1 MSFAGPDA
9 IVAIDATIA
18 SDPPRIP
25 TASQREAIEAPLG
38 PVLVLA
44 GPGAG
49 KTFCLIER
57 IRFLVEDL
65 RVDPDRI
72 CVFTFTNKA
81 ADEIAV
87 RLEQLGT
94 RVELV
99 KRGTIHSFCAEL
111 LREFGA
117 HVAVEPGFGIADQE
131 DQLSVL
137 GRLEGNRKWH
147 GRVLSRFSAY
157 RFRGD
162 PLKPDEV
169 VLYERYKEFLAT
181 RNMLDF
187 DMLVLKAAQLLADE
201 SIAAQ
206 VRQRWSA
213 VLVDEFQDLNP
224 VQYQIIR
231 ALASEH
237 RNVFAVGDDEQ
248 SIYSWTG
255 ADPSVFRDFAN
266 NFDIR
271 AEAQLGE
278 NWRCPRQVVDLARRL
293 VASNTP
299 IFQNRRVAETS
310 HVSPFA
316 VTALTFATEDAE
328 IAWII
333 EDIQR
338 DRNEHHLAWGEYA
351 LLYRIHDIGATAESS
366 FLTAGIPCR
375 LANKRALA
383 EDPVVCYVIAAL
395 RVIAYPD
402 DELHKAGFL
411 KIVLPKML
419 FETAQ
424 KRAEGENQPLV
435 AYLEKAVRELPKE
448 EEDTRK
454 IWRSLYAL
462 RNLAALG
469 AHHTD
474 IGQLVEDLLSQ
485 RVGEY
490 RTKLEEHHDELSDP
504 GADDDVVRLAD
515 RLSAASESNR
525 PLWIPRLDGVEI
537 ALKGILAGAGIRN
550 VSLGGAPPENAL
562 TIEFPETSP
571 LGIALGVFKAV
582 QYMRSRSFAN
592 HFRDFTTVD
601 LETTDRD
608 TARAEIVE
616 IAAVRV
622 RDGRITDRFQS
633 LVKPRVPISDRAREK
648 HKLDEK
654 AVASAPFFEDVWPAF
669 REFCG
674 SDVCVAHNGY
684 LFDFPILRRMSEA
697 LPGRG
702 PDLITYDT
710 LVVAHELHA
719 GGARLQD
726 LARLYGVD
734 PGEAHR
740 ALADCLTLVGVF
752 LGLGE
757 SKVARARKT
766 ALVNLLDH
774 LGVALALSD
783 EETLG
788 PEAKL
793 LRRLSRSHALGRYSD
808 CLDFYKVEREK
819 SGDPILPTV
828 DDVIARL
835 GGERLMNRIR
845 AEKTAEQRYPHAMHR
860 LRPLLDQCA
869 GQPLA
874 QQLADFLQRVVL
886 SLSDRVERDP
896 ARVNLLTLHSTK
908 GLEFS
913 RVYIVGAEDEQLPGQ
928 RDVSKR
934 EFEEARRLLY
944 VGMTRTK
951 DRLVLTRVEARGGKP
966 TGRHRFLDEMGLVPV
981 KPSPPDIYGT
991 DLTRNL

>member
-1 MSFAGPDA
+1 
-9 IVAIDATIA
+9 
-18 SDPPRIP
+18 
-25 TASQREAIEAPLG
+25 LG

-81 ADEIAV
+81 ADEIAA
-87 RLEQLGT
+87 RLEELDT

-111 LREFGA
+111 LRELGA
-117 HVAVEPGFGIADQE
+117 HVALEPGFGIADHE

-137 GRLEGNRKWH
+137 GRLEGHRRWH
-147 GRVLSRFSAY
+147 GRVLSRFSAF

-162 PLKPDEV
+162 PLKPDDV
-169 VLYERYKEFLAT
+169 VLYEGYKEFLAT

-201 SIAAQ
+201 SVAAQ

-224 VQYQIIR
+224 SQYRIIR

-237 RNVFAVGDDEQ
+237 KNVFAVGDDEQ

-266 NFDIR
+266 DFKVDTK
-271 AEAQLGE
+271 AQLGE

-293 VASNTP
+293 VANNTP
-299 IFQNRRVAETS
+299 IFQDRRNAETS
-310 HVSPFA
+310 HESPFE
-316 VTALTFATEDAE
+316 VTALTFPTEDSE
-328 IAWII
+328 LRWII
-333 EDIQR
+333 EDIRR
-338 DRNEHHLAWGEYA
+338 DRNEHQLAWGEFA
-351 LLYRIHDIGATAESS
+351 LLYRKHEIGDTAESG

-395 RVIAYPD
+395 RVIASPN
-402 DELHKAGFL
+402 DEIHKEAFL
-411 KIVLPKML
+411 KVVLPSVL
-419 FETAQ
+419 FDSAQ
-424 KRAEGENQPLV
+424 AKAEEKRLALLP
-435 AYLEKAVRELPKE
+435 YLEQMVRTLPKE
-448 EEDTRK
+448 HEDARK
-454 IWRSLYAL
+454 IWRSFYAL

-469 AHHTD
+469 ARHTRID
-474 IGQLVEDLLSQ
+474 ELVEELLSQ

-490 RTKLEEHHDELSDP
+490 RTRLEEHHDELSDP
-504 GADDDVVRLAD
+504 GTDDDVMRLAD
-515 RLSAASESNR
+515 SLAAASDSGR
-525 PLWIPRLDGVEI
+525 PLWIPPLGGVEI
-537 ALKGILAGAGIRN
+537 ALKGILSGAGLRN
-550 VSLGGAPPENAL
+550 VFLGGARPENAL
-562 TIEFPETSP
+562 TVAFPETSP
-571 LGIALGVFKAV
+571 LGIAVGVFKAV

-608 TARAEIVE
+608 RARAEIVE

-633 LVKPRVPISDRAREK
+633 LVKPRVPIAEGALKK
-648 HKLDEK
+648 HRLDAK
-654 AVASAPFFEDVWPAF
+654 ALASAPFFEEVWPAF

-684 LFDFPILRRMSEA
+684 RFDFPILRRMSAA
-697 LPGRG
+697 LPGEGG
-702 PDLITYDT
+702 PDLVTYDT
-710 LVVAHELHA
+710 LVLAHELHA
-719 GGARLQD
+719 GGARLED
-726 LARLYGVD
+726 LARVYGVD

-740 ALADCLTLVGVF
+740 ALGDCLTLVGVF

-757 SKVARARKT
+757 AKVARARKT
-766 ALVNLLDH
+766 ALINLFDQ

-793 LRRLSRSHALGRYSD
+793 LRRLSRSYALGRYSD
-808 CLDFYKVEREK
+808 CLEFYKVERAE
-819 SGDPILPTV
+819 SGDPTLPTV
-828 DDVIARL
+828 DEVIERL
-835 GGERLMNRIR
+835 GGERVMNRIR

-869 GQPLA
+869 DKPLA
-874 QQLADFLQRVVL
+874 QQLSDFLERVVL

-934 EFEEARRLLY
+934 EIEEARRLLY

-951 DRLVLTRVEARGGKP
+951 DRLVLTRVEARGGKL

-981 KPSPPDIYGT
+981 KPEPVASEQGS
-991 DLTRNL
+991 

>member
-1 MSFAGPDA
+1 M
-9 IVAIDATIA
+9 
-18 SDPPRIP
+18 P
-25 TASQREAIEAPLG
+25 TPSQREAIEAPLG

-57 IRFLVEDL
+57 TRFLVEDL

-81 ADEIAV
+81 ADEIAS
-87 RLEQLGT
+87 RLEQLGS

-111 LREFGA
+111 LRELGA
-117 HVAVEPGFGIADQE
+117 HVGLEPGFGIADQE
-131 DQLSVL
+131 DQLSIL
-137 GRLEGNRKWH
+137 SRLEGYRRWH
-147 GRVLSRFSAY
+147 RRVLSRFSAY

-162 PLKPDEV
+162 PLKPDDV
-169 VLYERYKEFLAT
+169 VLYEGYKAFLAT

-201 SIAAQ
+201 SVAAH

-224 VQYQIIR
+224 SQYQIVH
-231 ALASEH
+231 ALAMDH
-237 RNVFAVGDDEQ
+237 KNVFAVGDDEQ

-266 NFDIR
+266 DF
-271 AEAQLGE
+271 EVSTKAQLGE
-278 NWRCPRQVVDLARRL
+278 NWRCPSQVVDLARRL
-293 VASNTP
+293 VANNTP
-299 IFQNRRVAETS
+299 IFHDKRNAETS
-310 HVSPFA
+310 HQSPFEVA
-316 VTALTFATEDAE
+316 ALTFPTEDFE
-328 IAWII
+328 LRWII
-333 EDIQR
+333 ADIRR
-338 DRNEHHLAWGEYA
+338 DRRENNLAWGDFA
-351 LLYRIHDIGATAESS
+351 LLYRKHEIGDIAESG

-395 RVIAYPD
+395 RVIASPH
-402 DELHKAGFL
+402 DEIHKEGFL
-411 KIVLPKML
+411 KVVLPKTL
-419 FETAQ
+419 FDSAQAKSEET
-424 KRAEGENQPLV
+424 KLTFL
-435 AYLEKAVRELPKE
+435 AYLEQMVRVLPKE
-448 EEDTRK
+448 HEDARK
-454 IWRSLYAL
+454 IWRSFYAL

-469 AHHTD
+469 ARHTRID
-474 IGQLVEDLLSQ
+474 ELVEELLSQ

-490 RTKLEEHHDELSDP
+490 RTRLEEHHDDLSDP
-504 GADDDVVRLAD
+504 GTDDDVLRLAD
-515 RLSAASESNR
+515 RLTAASDSGR
-525 PLWIPRLDGVEI
+525 PLWIPRLAGVEI
-537 ALKGILAGAGIRN
+537 ALKGILNGAGLRN
-550 VSLGGAPPENAL
+550 VIVGGARPHNAL
-562 TIEFPETSP
+562 TVEFPETSS

-608 TARAEIVE
+608 RARAEIVE

-622 RDGRITDRFQS
+622 RDGKITDRFQS
-633 LVKPRVPISDRAREK
+633 LVKPRVSISEGALKK
-648 HKLDEK
+648 HKLDAK
-654 AVASAPFFEDVWPAF
+654 ALESAPFFEEVWPAF

-684 LFDFPILRRMSEA
+684 HFDFPILRRMSEA
-697 LPGRG
+697 LPGA
-702 PDLITYDT
+702 DLVTYDT
-710 LVVAHELHA
+710 LVLAHELHA
-719 GGARLQD
+719 GGARLED
-726 LARLYGVD
+726 LARVYGVD

-740 ALADCLTLVGVF
+740 ALGDCLTLVGVF

-757 SKVARARKT
+757 AKVARARKT
-766 ALVNLLDH
+766 ALINVFDH
-774 LGVALALSD
+774 LGVALALTD
-783 EETLG
+783 EATLG

-793 LRRLSRSHALGRYSD
+793 LRRLSRSYALGRYSD
-808 CLDFYKVEREK
+808 CLEFYKAERAEA
-819 SGDPILPTV
+819 GDPTLPTV
-828 DDVIARL
+828 DDVIERL
-835 GGERLMNRIR
+835 GGEKAMNRIR

-860 LRPLLDQCA
+860 LRPLLDQPA
-869 GQPLA
+869 GKPLA
-874 QQLADFLQRVVL
+874 QQLADFLERVVL

-928 RDVSKR
+928 RDAGKR
-934 EFEEARRLLY
+934 EIEEARRLLY

-966 TGRHRFLDEMGLVPV
+966 TGRHRFLDEMGLVPL
-981 KPSPPDIYGT
+981 KPEA
-991 DLTRNL
+991 RRHV

>member
-1 MSFAGPDA
+1 M
-9 IVAIDATIA
+9 
-18 SDPPRIP
+18 
-25 TASQREAIEAPLG
+25 G

-81 ADEIAV
+81 ADEIAS
-87 RLEQLGT
+87 RLEQLGA
-94 RVELV
+94 RVDLV

-111 LREFGA
+111 LREFGS
-117 HVAVEPGFGIADQE
+117 HVGLRPGFGIADQE

-137 GRLEGNRKWH
+137 GRLEGHRRWH
-147 GRVLSRFSAY
+147 GRVLSRFSAH
-157 RFRGD
+157 RFRED
-162 PLKPDEV
+162 ALRPDDIA
-169 VLYERYKEFLAT
+169 LYERYKDFLAT

-187 DMLVLKAAQLLADE
+187 DMLVLKAAQLFADQVV
-201 SIAAQ
+201 AAQ
-206 VRQRWSA
+206 IRQRWSA

-266 NFDIR
+266 DFGI
-271 AEAQLGE
+271 ASEAQLGE
-278 NWRCPRQVVDLARRL
+278 NWRCPRQVVDRARRL
-293 VASNTP
+293 VAGNTP
-299 IFQNRRVAETS
+299 IFHNRRLAETS
-310 HVSPFA
+310 HESPFD
-316 VTALTFATEDAE
+316 VSALTFATEDAE

-333 EDIQR
+333 EDIRR
-338 DRNEHHLAWGEYA
+338 DRNEHQLPWGEFA
-351 LLYRIHDIGATAESS
+351 LLYRKHEIGDTAESG

-395 RVIAYPD
+395 RVIASAS
-402 DELHKAGFL
+402 DELHKEAFL
-411 KIVLPKML
+411 KVVLPKTL
-419 FETAQ
+419 FDSAQ
-424 KRAEGENQPLV
+424 AKAEEQKLALIP
-435 AYLEKAVRELPKE
+435 YLEQMVRALPKE
-448 EEDTRK
+448 HEDARK
-454 IWRSLYAL
+454 IWRSFYAL

-469 AHHTD
+469 ARHTR
-474 IGQLVEDLLSQ
+474 IEELVEELLSQ

-490 RTKLEEHHDELSDP
+490 RTRLEEHHDELSDP
-504 GADDDVVRLAD
+504 GTDDDVVRLAD
-515 RLSAASESNR
+515 RLAAASDVGR
-525 PLWIPRLDGVEI
+525 PLWIPRLSGVEI
-537 ALKGILAGAGIRN
+537 ALKGILAGAGLRN
-550 VSLGGAPPENAL
+550 VILGGARPEGAL
-562 TIEFPETSP
+562 TVEFPGTSP

-608 TARAEIVE
+608 TECAEIVE

-633 LVKPRVPISDRAREK
+633 LVRPRVPIADGAFKK
-648 HKLDEK
+648 HKLDAE
-654 AVASAPFFEDVWPAF
+654 ALASAPFFEEIWPAF

-674 SDVCVAHNGY
+674 TDVCVAHNGY

-697 LPGRG
+697 LPGA
-702 PDLITYDT
+702 DLVTYDT
-710 LVVAHELHA
+710 LVLAHELHA
-719 GGARLQD
+719 GGARLED
-726 LARLYGVD
+726 LARVYGVD

-740 ALADCLTLVGVF
+740 ALGDCLTLVGVF

-757 SKVARARKT
+757 AKVARARKT
-766 ALVNLLDH
+766 ALVNLLDQ

-783 EETLG
+783 DETLG

-793 LRRLSRSHALGRYSD
+793 LRRLSRSFALGRYSD
-808 CLDFYKVEREK
+808 CLDFYETEREE
-819 SGDPILPTV
+819 SGDPTLPTV
-828 DDVIARL
+828 DDLIERL
-835 GGERLMNRIR
+835 GGERAMNRIR

-860 LRPLLDQCA
+860 LRPLLDQCV
-869 GQPLA
+869 GKPLA
-874 QQLADFLQRVVL
+874 QQLAEFLERVVL

-928 RDVSKR
+928 RDASKR
-934 EFEEARRLLY
+934 EIEEARRLLY

-966 TGRHRFLDEMGLVPV
+966 TGRHRFLDEMGL
-981 KPSPPDIYGT
+981 
-991 DLTRNL
+991 

>member
-1 MSFAGPDA
+1 ML
-9 IVAIDATIA
+9 
-18 SDPPRIP
+18 PRVP
-25 TASQREAIEAPLG
+25 TPSQSEAIEAPLG

-57 IRFLVEDL
+57 IRFLVENL
-65 RVDPDRI
+65 GIEPDRI

-81 ADEIAV
+81 ADEIAA
-87 RLEQLGT
+87 RLEDLGA
-94 RVELV
+94 RVETV

-111 LREFGA
+111 LRELGA
-117 HVAVEPGFGIADQE
+117 HVGLKPGFGIADQE
-131 DQLSVL
+131 DQLLVL
-137 GRLEGNRKWH
+137 GRLEGHRRWH

-162 PLKPDEV
+162 PLRDDDIA
-169 VLYERYKEFLAT
+169 LYERYKEFLAT

-187 DMLVLKAAQLLADE
+187 DMLILKAEQLLADE

-206 VRQRWSA
+206 VRRRWSA

-224 VQYQIIR
+224 SQYRIIR
-231 ALASEH
+231 ALAIEH
-237 RNVFAVGDDEQ
+237 GNVFAVGDDEQ

-266 NFDIR
+266 DFKVST
-271 AEAQLGE
+271 EAQLGE

-299 IFQNRRVAETS
+299 IFHNRRTAETS
-310 HVSPFA
+310 HESPFEVA
-316 VTALTFATEDAE
+316 AMTFATEDAE

-333 EDIQR
+333 EDIRRQ
-338 DRNEHHLAWGEYA
+338 RNEHQLPWGEFA
-351 LLYRIHDIGATAESS
+351 LLYRKHEIGDGAESG

-395 RVIAYPD
+395 RVIANPGD
-402 DELHKAGFL
+402 DIHKEAFL
-411 KIVLPKML
+411 KVVLPKTL
-419 FETAQ
+419 FDGAQ
-424 KRAEGENQPLV
+424 ARADEQKLALIP
-435 AYLEKAVRELPKE
+435 YLEQMVRTLPKE
-448 EEDTRK
+448 HEDARK
-454 IWRSLYAL
+454 IWRSFYAL

-469 AHHTD
+469 ARHTR
-474 IGQLVEDLLSQ
+474 IEELVEELLSQ

-490 RTKLEEHHDELSDP
+490 RTRLEEHHDELSDP
-504 GADDDVVRLAD
+504 GADDDVMRLAD
-515 RLSAASESNR
+515 RIAVASAAGR

-537 ALKGILAGAGIRN
+537 ALKGILVGAGFRN
-550 VSLGGAPPENAL
+550 VVLGGAPPEGAL
-562 TIEFPETSP
+562 TIEFPDTSP

-622 RDGRITDRFQS
+622 RDGRITERFQS
-633 LVKPRVPISDRAREK
+633 LVRPRVAIADQAFRK
-648 HKLDEK
+648 HGLDDK
-654 AVASAPFFEDVWPAF
+654 ALASAPFFEKVWPAF

-674 SDVCVAHNGY
+674 SDICVAHNGY
-684 LFDFPILRRMSEA
+684 RFDFPILRRMSEA
-697 LPGRG
+697 LAG
-702 PDLITYDT
+702 PDLVTYDT
-710 LVVAHELHA
+710 LVLAHELHA
-719 GGARLQD
+719 GGARLED
-726 LARLYGVD
+726 LARVYGID

-752 LGLGE
+752 LGLGDA
-757 SKVARARKT
+757 KVARARKT

-783 EETLG
+783 EENLG

-808 CLDFYKVEREK
+808 CLEFYRGEWEAA
-819 SGDPILPTV
+819 GDSTLPTV
-828 DDVIARL
+828 DDVISRL
-835 GGERLMNRIR
+835 GGERAMNRIR
-845 AEKTAEQRYPHAMHR
+845 AEKTADQRYPHAMHR

-869 GQPLA
+869 GLPLA
-874 QQLADFLQRVVL
+874 QQLADFLDRVVL
-886 SLSDRVERDP
+886 SLSDRIERDP

-928 RDVSKR
+928 RDAGKR
-934 EFEEARRLLY
+934 EIEEARRLLY
-944 VGMTRTK
+944 VGMTRTQ

-981 KPSPPDIYGT
+981 KPKH
-991 DLTRNL
+991 L